1 MHREISLREYRLYI
15 LQKSI
20 LNLANMKFVVYV
32 FIVATVAVN
41 VQTKAVPDAN
51 LQRFESV
58 LILLI
63 SLFVAYIDIVFY
75 SDWLFCQLVY
85 L

>member
-1 MHREISLREYRLYI
+1 
-15 LQKSI
+15 
-20 LNLANMKFVVYV
+20 MKFVVYV